1 MTPVY
6 NFNNMTLQ
14 SRSKKRYNQKIGN
27 SQMGVL
33 SPMNDEIVLN
43 VLRNIPGTAGHNLI
57 GGQSKGRPVFGAN

>member
-1 MTPVY
+1 
-6 NFNNMTLQ
+6 
-14 SRSKKRYNQKIGN
+14 
-27 SQMGVL
+27 MGVL

>member
-1 MTPVY
+1 
-6 NFNNMTLQ
+6 MTLQ

-57 GGQSKGRPVFGAN
+57 RG